1 MQFRNTKHQSESAV
15 DNTRSH
21 YYIIQTMKR
30 SAAPSNTHPSGASK
44 KMKPTKVVESSI
56 VNKEIMPLKV
66 VAKSGPPPPINAKQ
80 QKAFHH
86 LLSAAAYN
94 SVLEGNTDSTDG
106 LRELCAR
113 YYHGFDEDNIGIA
126 ASFLQ
131 GDGRFGVLW
140 DDNVIAQGFGHLS
153 GLSHAQLSYYI
164 LRPTLRGKNLIT
176 GRQILE
182 KGRACLMEAKK
193 MLALWVEFLI
203 DGQMPSGMNE
213 NNALQHVLKRA
224 RALTSNEVVEDEV
237 NDEDIDDQGDQGASG
252 KNFFISD
259 FCMHF
264 NILFDIWIFSQSPL
278 MLLYF

>member
-1 MQFRNTKHQSESAV
+1 MVHGDRAIRVLLSVNNCRASLILFFASSKGEMLLSASSTGTAASLIPMMYKNESTLNCYMRCLKSRNNSRLMALAV
-15 DNTRSH
+15 WVNPILYFWPGHLAWSVGLVVRSL
-21 YYIIQTMKR
+21 
-30 SAAPSNTHPSGASK
+30 
-44 KMKPTKVVESSI
+44 V
-56 VNKEIMPLKV
+56 
-66 VAKSGPPPPINAKQ
+66 KSGPPPPINAKQ

-94 SVLEGNTDSTDG
+94 SVLEGNTDSTEG

-140 DDNVIAQGFGHLS
+140 DDNVIAPGFGHLS

-164 LRPTLRGKNLIT
+164 VRPTLKGKNLIT

-193 MLALWVEFLI
+193 CWHCGLSF
-203 DGQMPSGMNE
+203 
-213 NNALQHVLKRA
+213 
-224 RALTSNEVVEDEV
+224 
-237 NDEDIDDQGDQGASG
+237 
-252 KNFFISD
+252 
-259 FCMHF
+259 
-264 NILFDIWIFSQSPL
+264 
-278 MLLYF
+278 